1 MKNIFLVLLLMTAC
15 ETNAFAQTKA
25 TVFSILVKKEPT
37 VKWNA
42 KSQISGDF
50 DYDRVID
57 YALRGRK
64 GKFFVLGIVK
74 GALSGKS
81 KHWTMKFGE
90 DAGDQSGLCSV
101 KSAIIT
107 IDDIDKDYV
116 DFASE
121 YLETDYAE
129 RLRKVPKNS
138 KGIIISDGNCDAF
151 HVFWDKKYKLFTWW
165 RL

>member
-1 MKNIFLVLLLMTAC
+1 MKNFCLFLLMLTAC
-15 ETNAFAQTKA
+15 GICADAQTKT
-25 TVFSILVKKEPT
+25 TVFSILSKKEPT
-37 VKWNA
+37 VEWNA

-50 DYDRVID
+50 DYDGTID

-81 KHWTMKFGE
+81 KYRTMKFGE
-90 DAGDQSGLCSV
+90 DAGDQGSLCSV

-107 IDDIDKDYV
+107 VDDINKDYV

-121 YLETDYAE
+121 YLEADYAR
-129 RLRKVPKNS
+129 RLRSVSKNS
-138 KGIIISDGNCDAF
+138 KGIVISDGNCDAF
-151 HVFWDKKYKLFTWW
+151 HIFWDKKYKLFTWW
-165 RL
+165 RV